1 MRQFTETF
9 YQNEH
14 LLYGHLGH
22 LLIVVAFV
30 SSIFV
35 FGLGLKAFLQK
46 ESDQL
51 LLNQVKTFFW
61 IHVWSVL
68 LILGLLIFL
77 FKVQYFE
84 YHYVWRHSSSDLP
97 WYYIL
102 SAMWEGQEG
111 SFLLWIFWHAILGV
125 LLLRNLTESRL
136 GAIAI
141 LGLVQSFLLTMI
153 LGVDVFGKLIGTN
166 PFILLRDEM
175 TIPILSNP
183 NYIELIKDGNGL
195 NILLQNYWMVIH
207 PPVLF
212 LGFASATIPFAFA
225 FSSLLKRNFYTWTK
239 EVSPWALFSV
249 AVLGAGILMG
259 GRWAYEALSFGG
271 FWAWDPVENASLVPW
286 LFLVAGLHTLMVYRA
301 TQHSLKATYILFVLG
316 FGFVLYSTFLTRS
329 GILGD
334 SSVHSFTDLGMTGQL
349 LIFLVALLLPAFL
362 LLAFYW
368 SKIDQNNTE
377 EKTWSREFWMFLGAL
392 FVVVSA
398 LQITFTT
405 SIPVWNKLY
414 DLKLAPPINAN
425 SHYNSIQIWFASVV
439 SMLMG
444 LSLWLFYKDT
454 KDMNII
460 KRLMLNLV
468 FSFALAGLVCY
479 WRDISVVQQ
488 YTIAFGEENK
498 YKFDFVSSFI
508 VLLGAVLYVIL
519 ESIRYLFVNR
529 KNQKILAMG
538 GAVAHI
544 GFGVLILGALISQYE
559 KKPISVNKAGIDF
572 GKDLGM
578 DEQSSNSL
586 LMNGEKEDMGD
597 YSVSYLGKEKIKQ
610 GEKYRVFFR
619 NKSNLND
626 TFSLYPEAKMIKEG
640 MGTRLNPEPSIKHL
654 WNKDLFAHVSSVP
667 EDDTEPKAE
676 SKSLRIRDT
685 FYSKNSRIVFDSVI
699 VSSAE
704 GDGIINVK
712 ARLIRLK
719 MDEIEE
725 ILLVPYR
732 LNSKSGEIAN
742 PLVISKDATIRLNL
756 QTINPEK
763 QEFEFSILDT
773 NKTQDWI
780 ILKVLE
786 FPHIS
791 ILWVGCILMTIG
803 ALMSMF
809 WRRQNLTIS
818 GRNS

>member
-14 LLYGHLGH
+14 LIYGHLGH
-22 LLIVVAFV
+22 LLIIIAFIT
-30 SSIFV
+30 SIFV
-35 FGLGLKAFLQK
+35 FGLGLKAYLKK
-46 ESDQL
+46 ELDQDL
-51 LLNQVKTFFW
+51 LKQVKIFFW
-61 IHVWSVL
+61 IHAWSVFI
-68 LILGLLIFL
+68 ILGLLIFL
-77 FKVQYFE
+77 FKFQYFE
-84 YHYVWRHSSSDLP
+84 YHYIWRHSSSELP

-111 SFLLWIFWHAILGV
+111 SFLLWIFWHAVLGILV
-125 LLLRNLTESRL
+125 LRNLTENRL
-136 GAIAI
+136 GVLAI
-141 LGLVQSFLLTMI
+141 LGLIQAFLLTMI
-153 LGVDVFGKLIGTN
+153 LGVDVFDKLIGTN

-175 TIPILSNP
+175 SIPILSNP
-183 NYIELIKDGNGL
+183 NYLELIKDGNGL

-212 LGFASATIPFAFA
+212 LGFASASIPFAFA
-225 FSSLLKRNFYTWTK
+225 LSSLLKRNFYSWTS

-249 AVLGAGILMG
+249 AVLGTGILMG

-301 TQHSLKATYILFVLG
+301 TQHSLKATYILFILG

-349 LIFLVALLLPAFL
+349 LIFLGALLLPAFL

-368 SKIDQNNTE
+368 SRIDQNNSE

-398 LQITFTT
+398 LQIAFTT
-405 SIPVWNKLY
+405 SIPVWNKMY

-439 SMLMG
+439 CMLMG
-444 LSLWLFYKDT
+444 LSLWLFYRDT
-454 KDMNII
+454 KDKKII
-460 KRLMLNLV
+460 KRLLIEFIL
-468 FSFALAGLVCY
+468 SFVLAGLVCY
-479 WRDISVVQQ
+479 VRDISAIQQ
-488 YTIAFGEENK
+488 YTIAFGEDNK

-508 VLLGAVLYVIL
+508 ILLGSVIYL
-519 ESIRYLFVNR
+519 IIESIRYVVSHI
-529 KNQKILAMG
+529 KNHKVLAMG
-538 GAVAHI
+538 GAIAHI

-559 KKPISVNKAGIDF
+559 KKPISVNKARIDF
-572 GKDLGM
+572 GKEMGV

-586 LMNGEKEDMGD
+586 LMNGDKEEMGD
-597 YSVSYLGKEKIKQ
+597 YFVSYMGKEKVKQ
-610 GEKYRVFFR
+610 GEKYRVLFR
-619 NKSNLND
+619 HKTNADD

-654 WNKDLFAHVSSVP
+654 WTKDLFAHVSSVP
-667 EDDTEPKAE
+667 EDNETPKAE
-676 SKSLRIRDT
+676 TKSLKIHDT
-685 FYSKNSRIVFDSVI
+685 FFSKNSQLVFDSVL
-699 VSSAE
+699 VSSTNAQ
-704 GDGIINVK
+704 GIIDIK
-712 ARLIRLK
+712 ARLIRSGL
-719 MDEIEE
+719 DTVEE
-725 ILLVPYR
+725 TLLVHYK
-732 LNSKSGEIAN
+732 LNSQTGEISN
-742 PLVISKDATIRLNL
+742 PLAMSHDGTIRMNL
-756 QTINPEK
+756 VSINPEK
-763 QEFEFSILDT
+763 QTFEFSILDT

-791 ILWVGCILMTIG
+791 ILWIGCILMTIG
-803 ALMSMF
+803 ALMSM
-809 WRRQNLTIS
+809 WLRKKKSVIS
-818 GRNS
+818 DNSL